1 MKKNILLFL
10 ALLSLYS
17 QAQILNPSF
26 EIVTNG
32 KPNDWNTAANGYG
45 SYFIRDTSDAKTGV
59 HAAYI
64 KGFGA
69 QSYSVQGAA
78 LGTCTMN
85 ARPVSLTGWY
95 KCNIVPNDSLIFY
108 VNLYQNSDFTG
119 AVVNS
124 YTYSTVSS
132 AVHKQFTSTFNYN
145 TFPSTNA
152 LSAYIGIYFS
162 GTNVDVEGSTI
173 PQTGTW
179 SIIDDLQ
186 MVAPTTTFVAIR
198 ENALNVN
205 VEQVYPQPAS
215 EMAFVVYSLRESSAS
230 DLHLMDITGKVV
242 KTIFTGE
249 KQTPGRYKAEL
260 DLKDLSQGVYFARL
274 TVGSEVRVS
283 KIIKQ

>member
-1 MKKNILLFL
+1 
-10 ALLSLYS
+10 
-17 QAQILNPSF
+17 
-26 EIVTNG
+26 
-32 KPNDWNTAANGYG
+32 WNTAANGYG
-45 SYFIRDTSDAKTGV
+45 SYFIRDTNDAKAGV

-108 VNLYQNSDFTG
+108 VNLYQNSAFTG
-119 AVVNS
+119 SVANS

-132 AVHKQFTSTFNYN
+132 AVYKQFTNTFNYSA
-145 TFPSTNA
+145 FPSTNA

-162 GTNVDVEGSTI
+162 GTAVDGQGITI

-179 SIIDDLQ
+179 AIVDDLQ
-186 MVAPTTTFVAIR
+186 LVAPTTTFVAIR

-205 VEQVYPQPAS
+205 VEQIYPQPAS
-215 EMAFVVYSLRESSAS
+215 EMVYMVYSLRESSAS
-230 DLHLMDITGKVV
+230 YLHLMDITGKVV

-260 DLKDLSQGVYFARL
+260 DMRELAQGVYFAKL